1 MQCTD
6 AVGLP
11 GIGGHHLEGQCR
23 NHAIHLH
30 GRASA
35 AEQRWV
41 TTTSEELA
49 FCCCCSRSIPPG
61 IPASCLLVLPGRPD
75 SRWSAGQNTRAPVAW
90 RKSSDRAVIARFFHR
105 PITPIPGRRL
115 NHRAA
120 SPEKIGGTSVSLP
133 RSVPAGRPISE
144 RTCSRRCV
152 QFISATAANAGG
164 ESGDEYHGADHHRPL
179 RRRGRT
185 SDQQHHAEKP
195 TSARRNGVAMRGEDS
210 RSPANGIRNRHHLYP
225 AQPHRFDNADIQA
238 VSFSCPSVQYLVDRA
253 WMVRRLTGVGM
264 RRRAPVLDRALSVF
278 SCRAAKPM
286 TPGFDIQG
294 AHHHSDPPAGD
305 RWPDLR

>member
-1 MQCTD
+1 MQK
-6 AVGLP
+6 P
-11 GIGGHHLEGQCR
+11 RHPP
-23 NHAIHLH
+23 H

-75 SRWSAGQNTRAPVAW
+75 SRWSASQNTRAPVAW

-133 RSVPAGRPISE
+133 RSVPAGRPISNAPAVAGAFSSSARPQPMRVASPAMSIMAPIITAPCAAAVEPATSSIMPRNQQAPAETAWRCAE
-144 RTCSRRCV
+144 RTL
-152 QFISATAANAGG
+152 A
-164 ESGDEYHGADHHRPL
+164 
-179 RRRGRT
+179 RRRT
-185 SDQQHHAEKP
+185 VS
-195 TSARRNGVAMRGEDS
+195 
-210 RSPANGIRNRHHLYP
+210 GIVTIYIPR
-225 AQPHRFDNADIQA
+225 A
-238 VSFSCPSVQYLVDRA
+238 VPSF
-253 WMVRRLTGVGM
+253 
-264 RRRAPVLDRALSVF
+264 
-278 SCRAAKPM
+278 
-286 TPGFDIQG
+286 
-294 AHHHSDPPAGD
+294 
-305 RWPDLR
+305 

>member
-1 MQCTD
+1 MQK
-6 AVGLP
+6 P
-11 GIGGHHLEGQCR
+11 RHPP
-23 NHAIHLH
+23 H

-61 IPASCLLVLPGRPD
+61 IPASCLLVLPGRPE
-75 SRWSAGQNTRAPVAW
+75 SRWSASQNTRAPVAW

-133 RSVPAGRPISE
+133 RSVPAGQPISNAPAVAGAF
-144 RTCSRRCV
+144 SS
-152 QFISATAANAGG
+152 SARPQPMPVASPAMSTMAPIITA
-164 ESGDEYHGADHHRPL
+164 SL

-225 AQPHRFDNADIQA
+225 AQSHRFDK
-238 VSFSCPSVQYLVDRA
+238 C
-253 WMVRRLTGVGM
+253 
-264 RRRAPVLDRALSVF
+264 
-278 SCRAAKPM
+278 
-286 TPGFDIQG
+286 
-294 AHHHSDPPAGD
+294 
-305 RWPDLR
+305 